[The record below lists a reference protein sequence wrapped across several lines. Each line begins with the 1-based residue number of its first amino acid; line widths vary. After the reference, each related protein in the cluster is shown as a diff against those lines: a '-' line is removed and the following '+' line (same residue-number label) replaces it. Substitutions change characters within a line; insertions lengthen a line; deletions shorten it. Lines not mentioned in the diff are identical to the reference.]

1 MDVADI
7 TGNAE
12 TDATIGLII
21 RNMYNMT
28 WRTDTDFSST
38 GGWGDTMNPYRAY
51 RFLGGIKKTGAG
63 TLRLTNTSTYNYTT
77 EIAAGALV
85 VDGSIAASSGVT
97 VDTGAYLGG
106 TGVVSAVTFR
116 DGAGLVVP
124 FARNRKEMLQVA
136 SLAAEGAVN
145 VRVQNPEQ
153 QDRADFRQPL
163 LKIANRPASV
173 DLSKWT
179 VDLEGAPSAQ
189 GFSLSYDAST
199 GVVSA
204 FYNGGTLLTIR

>member
-1 MDVADI
+1 MDA
-7 TGNAE
+7 
-12 TDATIGLII
+12 
-21 RNMYNMT
+21 
-28 WRTDTDFSST
+28 
-38 GGWGDTMNPYRAY
+38 
-51 RFLGGIKKTGAG
+51 
-63 TLRLTNTSTYNYTT
+63 
-77 EIAAGALV
+77 
-85 VDGSIAASSGVT
+85 
-97 VDTGAYLGG
+97 GAYLGG
-106 TGVVSAVTFR
+106 TGVVSAVTFQ